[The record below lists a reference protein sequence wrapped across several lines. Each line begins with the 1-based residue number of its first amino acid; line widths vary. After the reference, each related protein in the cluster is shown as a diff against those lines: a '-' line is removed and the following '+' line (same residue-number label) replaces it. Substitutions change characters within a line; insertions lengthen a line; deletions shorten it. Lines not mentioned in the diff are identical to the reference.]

1 VTLWLGPAVFPAI
14 LDSCVLYPYE
24 LRCLLL
30 EAAQEGLYRVHGSK
44 RILDDTV
51 RNLVADGRIDPP
63 RAERLCSVMAAAFP
77 EALVDPPPELELGL
91 ACDPGDRHVLA
102 AAVAAKAE
110 VIVTRNIRHF
120 PAASIEPFGIEV
132 LTPDQF
138 LGNLLDLGPAA
149 IHGCLEAIASQQRH
163 PSRTVRALLQIL
175 GREAPNFASRCLEFL
190 SPSSA
195 RPSPDQVPPA

>member
-1 VTLWLGPAVFPAI
+1 VTLWLGPAVFPVI

-30 EAAQEGLYRVHGSK
+30 EAAQEGLYRVHWSR
-44 RILDDTV
+44 RILNDTV
-51 RNLVADGRIDPP
+51 RNLVEDGRIDPA
-63 RAERLCSVMAAAFP
+63 RAQRLCGVMAAAFP

-91 ACDPGDRHVLA
+91 SCDPGDRHVLA
-102 AAVAAKAE
+102 ATVAAKAE

-120 PAASIEPFGIEV
+120 PITATEPFGVEA

-138 LGNLLDLGPAA
+138 LCNLLDLAPAA
-149 IHGCLEAIASQQRH
+149 IHGCLTAMERQQRN
-163 PSRTVRALLQIL
+163 PSRTVETLLQIL
-175 GREAPNFASRCLEFL
+175 RREAPNFASRGLEFL

-195 RPSPDQVPPA
+195 TPSPDQPT